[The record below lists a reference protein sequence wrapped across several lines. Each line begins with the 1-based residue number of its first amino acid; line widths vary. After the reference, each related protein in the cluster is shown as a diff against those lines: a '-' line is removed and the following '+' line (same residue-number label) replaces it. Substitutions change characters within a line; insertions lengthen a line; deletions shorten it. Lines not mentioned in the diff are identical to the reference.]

1 MGSDYDKI
9 IKENL
14 RDIIGTL
21 IKKVIAINPK
31 KITQLNPILQKT
43 DERKA
48 DFVYKVYPY
57 NQQPII
63 LHIEFQSTNDK
74 SMILRMLRYFNHL
87 YDIFRLEI
95 KQYVF
100 YIGKDKLR
108 MQNRLELPNISYA
121 YELIDFRSLNF
132 KDFLY
137 SDEVGEIIF
146 AILCNFSDNEA
157 REVVKKIL
165 KRLRK
170 FVNEE
175 TILLKY
181 IKQLEIISLLRD
193 LQPLVLEEE
202 KEMSIMIDITK
213 DLRYQQGVSEGFM
226 LGENKWK
233 MEGKMEDARNMLHM
247 GINVDTISKAT
258 GLSREEIER
267 LK

>member
-1 MGSDYDKI
+1 M
-9 IKENL
+9 
-14 RDIIGTL
+14 IG
-21 IKKVIAINPK
+21 INPK
-31 KITQLNPILQKT
+31 KFTQLNPVLQKT

-57 NQQPII
+57 ENVDNPII

-100 YIGKDKLR
+100 YIGKNKLR

-181 IKQLEIISLLRD
+181 IKQLEIISLLR
-193 LQPLVLEEE
+193 
-202 KEMSIMIDITK
+202 
-213 DLRYQQGVSEGFM
+213 
-226 LGENKWK
+226 N
-233 MEGKMEDARNMLHM
+233 
-247 GINVDTISKAT
+247 
-258 GLSREEIER
+258 
-267 LK
+267 